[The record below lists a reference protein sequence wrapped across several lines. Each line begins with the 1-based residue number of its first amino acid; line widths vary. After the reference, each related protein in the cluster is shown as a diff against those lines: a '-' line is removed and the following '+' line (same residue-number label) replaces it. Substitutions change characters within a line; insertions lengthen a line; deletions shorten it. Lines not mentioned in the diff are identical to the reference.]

1 MSADIALVARRFI
14 RASAERVFAA
24 WTEPDHLRQWWGPR
38 PVTCCDASVDLRVG
52 GGYRI
57 GNLLP
62 DGKVVW
68 IAGAFE
74 VVEPP
79 KRLVYSWALDGKDHS
94 RVTVRFEP
102 KGDGTEVIV
111 VHERI
116 ADEATRDDHEKGW
129 AGCLDGLERH
139 FLSAQQRKPI
149 E

>member
-38 PVTCCDASVDLRVG
+38 PVTCCEASVDLRVG

-62 DGKVVW
+62 DGTVVW

-79 KRLVYSWALDGKDHS
+79 KRLVYS
-94 RVTVRFEP
+94 
-102 KGDGTEVIV
+102 
-111 VHERI
+111 
-116 ADEATRDDHEKGW
+116 
-129 AGCLDGLERH
+129 
-139 FLSAQQRKPI
+139 
-149 E
+149 